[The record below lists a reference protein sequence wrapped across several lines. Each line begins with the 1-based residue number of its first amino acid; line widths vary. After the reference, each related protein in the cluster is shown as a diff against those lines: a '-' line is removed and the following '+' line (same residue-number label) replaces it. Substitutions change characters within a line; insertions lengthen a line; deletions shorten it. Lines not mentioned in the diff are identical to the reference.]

1 VGFSQPN
8 PSDRLPSD
16 QRGKP
21 TYRAFL
27 RKLTHCTVP
36 GLTNDRFGLPAPPII
51 MVKAFLRPGL
61 PVCDLENTYF
71 RSPFWRDIGITQ
83 TKSGSSTVDSPGL
96 AWRGAMGQFNVG
108 EVVTCIPMISRSAA
122 PGDYKI
128 VGEMP
133 ERDGDRMYRIK
144 SPLEEHERVVGES
157 LLVRSEGHLP
167 DGAMAQRSRRG
178 SITLPKLRIA
188 LRIDADDEPD
198 GWSVVSVPGH

>member
-1 VGFSQPN
+1 
-8 PSDRLPSD
+8 
-16 QRGKP
+16 
-21 TYRAFL
+21 
-27 RKLTHCTVP
+27 
-36 GLTNDRFGLPAPPII
+36 
-51 MVKAFLRPGL
+51 
-61 PVCDLENTYF
+61 
-71 RSPFWRDIGITQ
+71 
-83 TKSGSSTVDSPGL
+83 
-96 AWRGAMGQFNVG
+96 MGQFNVG

-122 PGDYKI
+122 SGDYKI

-188 LRIDADDEPD
+188 LWIDADDEPD

>member
-1 VGFSQPN
+1 MDPPWS
-8 PSDRLPSD
+8 
-16 QRGKP
+16 
-21 TYRAFL
+21 
-27 RKLTHCTVP
+27 
-36 GLTNDRFGLPAPPII
+36 FGGI
-51 MVKAFLRPGL
+51 MSLCG
-61 PVCDLENTYF
+61 DLEKNYF
-71 RSPFWRDIGITQ
+71 PPPFCHDMGVAQ
-83 TKSGSSTVDSPGL
+83 PKSGWSLLTLRDW

>member
-1 VGFSQPN
+1 
-8 PSDRLPSD
+8 
-16 QRGKP
+16 
-21 TYRAFL
+21 
-27 RKLTHCTVP
+27 
-36 GLTNDRFGLPAPPII
+36 
-51 MVKAFLRPGL
+51 
-61 PVCDLENTYF
+61 
-71 RSPFWRDIGITQ
+71 
-83 TKSGSSTVDSPGL
+83 
-96 AWRGAMGQFNVG
+96 MGQFNVG

-128 VGEMP
+128 IGEMP

-157 LLVRSEGHLP
+157 LLVSGALP

-188 LRIDADDEPD
+188 LRIYADDEPD

>member
-1 VGFSQPN
+1 MSERE
-8 PSDRLPSD
+8 PSGYRTRHMDGYLVSGGCYSRL
-16 QRGKP
+16 
-21 TYRAFL
+21 
-27 RKLTHCTVP
+27 
-36 GLTNDRFGLPAPPII
+36 
-51 MVKAFLRPGL
+51 
-61 PVCDLENTYF
+61 
-71 RSPFWRDIGITQ
+71 
-83 TKSGSSTVDSPGL
+83 
-96 AWRGAMGQFNVG
+96 
-108 EVVTCIPMISRSAA
+108 AA

-128 VGEMP
+128 LGEMP

>member
-1 VGFSQPN
+1 
-8 PSDRLPSD
+8 
-16 QRGKP
+16 
-21 TYRAFL
+21 
-27 RKLTHCTVP
+27 
-36 GLTNDRFGLPAPPII
+36 
-51 MVKAFLRPGL
+51 
-61 PVCDLENTYF
+61 
-71 RSPFWRDIGITQ
+71 
-83 TKSGSSTVDSPGL
+83 
-96 AWRGAMGQFNVG
+96 MGQFNVG
-108 EVVTCIPMISRSAA
+108 EVVTCIPIISRLAA

-128 VGEMP
+128 LGEMP

-157 LLVRSEGHLP
+157 LLVRSAGHLP

>member
-1 VGFSQPN
+1 
-8 PSDRLPSD
+8 
-16 QRGKP
+16 
-21 TYRAFL
+21 
-27 RKLTHCTVP
+27 
-36 GLTNDRFGLPAPPII
+36 
-51 MVKAFLRPGL
+51 
-61 PVCDLENTYF
+61 
-71 RSPFWRDIGITQ
+71 
-83 TKSGSSTVDSPGL
+83 
-96 AWRGAMGQFNVG
+96 MGQFNVG
-108 EVVTCIPMISRSAA
+108 EVVTCIPMISRLAA

-144 SPLEEHERVVGES
+144 SPREEHERVVAES

-167 DGAMAQRSRRG
+167 DGAMAQRARRG

>member
-1 VGFSQPN
+1 MAIEFE
-8 PSDRLPSD
+8 R
-16 QRGKP
+16 
-21 TYRAFL
+21 
-27 RKLTHCTVP
+27 
-36 GLTNDRFGLPAPPII
+36 
-51 MVKAFLRPGL
+51 
-61 PVCDLENTYF
+61 E
-71 RSPFWRDIGITQ
+71 
-83 TKSGSSTVDSPGL
+83 
-96 AWRGAMGQFNVG
+96 GAMRQFSVG
-108 EVVTCIPMISRSAA
+108 EVVTFIPDWILRSAA

-157 LLVRSEGHLP
+157 LLVRSQGHLP
-167 DGAMAQRSRRG
+167 DGAMAQRARRG